1 MIGKILGKGCQY
13 LLIRLNTSHY
23 SLSAIIA
30 CKRMRSGM
38 LGDILRHM
46 KNELMNPRSSW
57 SHGNYSHWQ
66 PFVIEVQGS
75 FRFFLSLTVNYNL
88 SSWLFPGIE
97 DGLNHTFSSG
107 KGFAEFFNDSSS
119 DMDFPISAE
128 VGWDSPSGKQD
139 MKLPFSSRT
148 SCSLCQENTLVISRI
163 NKMWPECIHS
173 LSKA

>member
-107 KGFAEFFNDSSS
+107 KALQSSLTTVPAIWI
-119 DMDFPISAE
+119 FLLVQRWAGIPQ
-128 VGWDSPSGKQD
+128 VGNTTW
-139 MKLPFSSRT
+139 
-148 SCSLCQENTLVISRI
+148 SCLLALVRAVAYARKTL
-163 NKMWPECIHS
+163 
-173 LSKA
+173 